1 MAANTSPIFSGTGDI
16 QWAST
21 PLVAANTNFDGTGAN
36 SVIVA
41 TAGASG
47 SFIQRIRFRASGSAT
62 ATVARIFLNNG
73 QSTGSAVNNILFDE
87 ITLAATTVGA
97 FHTYQDAVNLTYQG
111 NIICTSTSCTFKRN
125 SQGTNITSTYTGLFS
140 STGAIYTMYLNF
152 FFL

>member
-1 MAANTSPIFSGTGDI
+1 MAANTAPIFSGTGDI

-36 SVIVA
+36 SVLVA

-73 QSTGSAVNNILFDE
+73 QATSSAANNILFDE
-87 ITLAATTVGA
+87 ITLAATTVSNTA
-97 FHTYQDAVNLTYQG
+97 AQAVYELPCNFALPAGYK
-111 NIICTSTSCTFKRN
+111 IIATV
-125 SQGTNITSTYTGLFS
+125 GTAQ
-140 STGAIYTMYLNF
+140 STGGWFVSSIGGSYASI
-152 FFL
+152 